1 MARIPPLEDSSSVA
15 LFPELRSLVDFV
27 GYRPNA
33 LFTMA
38 RRPGLVE
45 AVLGMVQVLLR
56 SPGELPESQ
65 RYMIAA
71 QSSRAADSYYS
82 AAHAAHAAM
91 QAGIVQEKIVQ
102 LAYYG
107 TSPLF
112 DDAERAAL
120 DLATAGSRSLGPG
133 VPGVNVE
140 SAFITAQSHF
150 SREALIEIVGIIA
163 LFGWFNRWN
172 TMMASDLE
180 SEPAEFAMRIAWLQA
195 MNLYAGA
202 DAT

>member
-15 LFPELRSLVDFV
+15 MFPELRSLVDFV

-45 AVLGMVQVLLR
+45 AVLGIVQVLLR

-65 RYMIAA
+65 RYLIAA

-82 AAHAAHAAM
+82 AAHAAHAARA
-91 QAGIVQEKIVQ
+91 AGIGQEKIEQ
-102 LAYYG
+102 LASYG
-107 TSPLF
+107 TSSLF
-112 DDAERAAL
+112 NDAERAAL
-120 DLATAGSRSLGPG
+120 DLATAGSQGPG
-133 VPGVNVE
+133 FEVS
-140 SAFITAQSHF
+140 SAFMAAQNHF

-180 SEPAEFAMRIAWLQA
+180 PEPAGFATQIAWLQA
-195 MNLYAGA
+195 MNPHSKSAPA
-202 DAT
+202 

>member
-1 MARIPPLEDSSSVA
+1 ML
-15 LFPELRSLVDFV
+15 PELRSLVDFV

-56 SPGELPESQ
+56 SPGELPDGY
-65 RYMIAA
+65 RYLIAT
-71 QSSRAADSYYS
+71 QSSRAAGSYYS
-82 AAHAAHAAM
+82 AAHVAHAAHAA
-91 QAGIVQEKIVQ
+91 GIELEKVEQ
-102 LAYYG
+102 LASYG

-112 DDAERAAL
+112 DEAERAAL
-120 DLATAGSRSLGPG
+120 DLATAGSGGSGA
-133 VPGVNVE
+133 NVA
-140 SAFITAQSHF
+140 SAFAAAQSHF

-172 TMMASDLE
+172 TMMGSDLE
-180 SEPAEFAMRIAWLQA
+180 SEPAGFAMRIAWLRTMDPHVRA
-195 MNLYAGA
+195 SSA
-202 DAT
+202 

>member
-1 MARIPPLEDSSSVA
+1 MARIPPLEDSSSA
-15 LFPELRSLVDFV
+15 AMFPELRSLVDFI

-56 SPGELPESQ
+56 SPGELPEGL

-71 QSSRAADSYYS
+71 QSSRAADSHYS
-82 AAHAAHAAM
+82 AAHAAHAAT
-91 QAGIVQEKIVQ
+91 QAGIEQEKVEQ

-107 TSPLF
+107 TSPFF
-112 DDAERAAL
+112 DGAERAAL
-120 DLATAGSRSLGPG
+120 DLATAGSQGSGG
-133 VPGVNVE
+133 NVG
-140 SAFITAQSHF
+140 SAFIAAQSHF

-180 SEPAEFAMRIAWLQA
+180 SEPAGFAMQIAWLQA
-195 MNLYAGA
+195 MKPHAGA
-202 DAT
+202 GPT

>member
-1 MARIPPLEDSSSVA
+1 M
-15 LFPELRSLVDFV
+15 FPELRSLVDFV

-56 SPGELPESQ
+56 SPGELPEGL

-71 QSSRAADSYYS
+71 QSSRAADSHYS
-82 AAHAAHAAM
+82 AAHAAHAAHA
-91 QAGIVQEKIVQ
+91 AGIEREKIEQ
-102 LAYYG
+102 LASYI

-112 DDAERAAL
+112 DEAERAAL
-120 DLATAGSRSLGPG
+120 DLATAGSQGTG
-133 VPGVNVE
+133 GNVG
-140 SAFITAQSHF
+140 SAFIAAQSHF

-172 TMMASDLE
+172 TMVASDLE
-180 SEPAEFAMRIAWLQA
+180 SEPSGFAMRIAWLQD
-195 MNLYAGA
+195 MNPHAKAGP
-202 DAT
+202 T

>member
-1 MARIPPLEDSSSVA
+1 M
-15 LFPELRSLVDFV
+15 FPELRSLVDFV

-56 SPGELPESQ
+56 SPGELPEGL

-71 QSSRAADSYYS
+71 QSSRAADSHYS
-82 AAHAAHAAM
+82 AAHAAHAAA
-91 QAGIVQEKIVQ
+91 QSGIGQEKIEQ
-102 LAYYG
+102 LACYD

-120 DLATAGSRSLGPG
+120 DLATAGSQGS
-133 VPGVNVE
+133 GVNVG
-140 SAFITAQSHF
+140 SAFIAAQNHF
-150 SREALIEIVGIIA
+150 SREALIEIVGIVA

-180 SEPAEFAMRIAWLQA
+180 SEPAEFATQIAWLQV
-195 MNLYAGA
+195 MNPHAGA
-202 DAT
+202 KST